1 MKRLKMIV
9 FGYGAR
15 GGIYA
20 NYALTF
26 PEEYEVVAVV
36 ESDKVRREEAAE
48 KIGCPVFADYRD
60 MFAANIEAD
69 FVAVATQDNQHEE
82 HAVACMKQGYD
93 LLLEKP
99 ISNTLEGCKR
109 IYQTAC
115 DEKRRVIVCH
125 VLRYAPFYKKVKEII
140 DSGELGEI
148 VSIHASENVGYY
160 HQAHSY
166 VRGPWR
172 NKEQSSPMILAK
184 CCHDMD
190 IIRWLMGK
198 PCQTVSSFGGLHLF
212 KKENAPEGS
221 AAYCSDCK
229 LDCMYKAQDVYTDK
243 TRLTFKGY
251 FCDKTADTDEKV
263 WAALKHTQYDRCVF
277 KCDNNVVDH
286 QVQIMQFEGGVTA
299 NHTMTAFSRDIY
311 RDIKIHG
318 TKGELVGVMEKCWIE
333 VRPFGKPVREETWEI
348 TATVGGH
355 GGGDQS
361 MMHDIYLVFNGEQSS
376 STTFIDVSID
386 SHLMAFAAEESR
398 LNNGQAILINR

>member
-20 NYALTF
+20 NYALAF

-198 PCQTVSSFGGLHLF
+198 PCQTVSSF
-212 KKENAPEGS
+212 
-221 AAYCSDCK
+221 
-229 LDCMYKAQDVYTDK
+229 
-243 TRLTFKGY
+243 
-251 FCDKTADTDEKV
+251 
-263 WAALKHTQYDRCVF
+263 
-277 KCDNNVVDH
+277 
-286 QVQIMQFEGGVTA
+286 
-299 NHTMTAFSRDIY
+299 
-311 RDIKIHG
+311 
-318 TKGELVGVMEKCWIE
+318 
-333 VRPFGKPVREETWEI
+333 
-348 TATVGGH
+348 
-355 GGGDQS
+355 
-361 MMHDIYLVFNGEQSS
+361 
-376 STTFIDVSID
+376 
-386 SHLMAFAAEESR
+386 
-398 LNNGQAILINR
+398 